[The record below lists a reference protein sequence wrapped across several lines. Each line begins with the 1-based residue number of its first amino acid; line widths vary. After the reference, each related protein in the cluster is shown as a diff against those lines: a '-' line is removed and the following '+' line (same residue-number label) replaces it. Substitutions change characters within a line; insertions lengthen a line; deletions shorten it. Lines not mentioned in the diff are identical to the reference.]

1 MYIFTKLSIPQHLS
15 LTTNILKIDSNH
27 NKTTNSN
34 KQYYKKCTVFNNIIM
49 SYSISNKAQ
58 NLVFFT
64 HHTKIK
70 LKTTGSNENKNQM
83 CTTNQTLEFT

>member
-1 MYIFTKLSIPQHLS
+1 MSIFTKLSIPQHLS
-15 LTTNILKIDSNH
+15 LTTNILKIDNNC

-34 KQYYKKCTVFNNIIM
+34 KQYYKKYTVFNNIIM

-64 HHTKIK
+64 RCTK
-70 LKTTGSNENKNQM
+70 
-83 CTTNQTLEFT
+83 